1 MNITSKINNVIILT
15 LINIILLGGYLLYFL
30 TEYIYIP
37 DIEIYILSILLFT
50 VFSIR
55 NQYEKNMII
64 QQKTKTILL
73 VFVIFFCILTI
84 EYSLSPH
91 LTMAVNQ
98 DYILDTS
105 LAPKGYTIEEFE
117 KEYLEY
123 IEKFPEYNN
132 AFMYLIHVIIS
143 TFRFIFYI
151 ILSVFFIY
159 PSYTTRF
166 ITSRVFSRKH
176 ISQLKEVLLI
186 LPILTPTII
195 GIIMIFNLTLLII
208 YINSLP

>member
-1 MNITSKINNVIILT
+1 MNITSKINNVMILI
-15 LINIILLGGYLLYFL
+15 LINIILLGGYLLYFI

-37 DIEIYILSILLFT
+37 DIEIYILCILFFT

-84 EYSLSPH
+84 EYSLSHH
-91 LTMAVNQ
+91 LTMALNH
-98 DYILDTS
+98 DYVLDTS

-123 IEKFPEYNN
+123 REKFPEYSS
-132 AFMYLIHVIIS
+132 APMYFIWLIIS

-166 ITSRVFSRKH
+166 ITRRIFSRKH
-176 ISQLKEVLLI
+176 ILHLKEVLLI

-208 YINSLP
+208 YITSLP

>member
-1 MNITSKINNVIILT
+1 MNITSKINNVMILT

-37 DIEIYILSILLFT
+37 DIEIYILSILFFT

-91 LTMAVNQ
+91 LTMAVNHVHV
-98 DYILDTS
+98 IDTS
-105 LAPKGYTIEEFE
+105 HAPTGYTIEEFE

-123 IEKFPEYNN
+123 REKFPEYSS
-132 AFMYLIHVIIS
+132 ASMYLIYMIIS

-166 ITSRVFSRKH
+166 ITRRVFSQKH
-176 ISQLKEVLLI
+176 ISHLKEVLLI

-195 GIIMIFNLTLLII
+195 GIIMIFNLTLRII
-208 YINSLP
+208 YITSLP